1 MSVNGIWRI
10 ELLGVYGWETISTAF
25 LQDGNYKSASQDHY
39 STGHYEVTGNKIKV
53 SAHHVSHGQTR
64 TFFGAKQKEVK
75 LNFEG
80 EVEGD
85 QVTGQATDER
95 SKFLMTFRA
104 TRLADL
110 P

>member
-1 MSVNGIWRI
+1 MNGIWQI
-10 ELLGVYGWETISTAF
+10 EMLGAYGWEAISTAF
-25 LQDGNYKSASQDHY
+25 LENGNYKSASQDHY
-39 STGHYEVTGNKIKV
+39 STGNYELTENKIKV

-64 TFFGAKQKEVK
+64 TLFGAKNKELN

-80 EVEGD
+80 EVNGD
-85 QVTGQATDER
+85 QITGQATD
-95 SKFLMTFRA
+95 SQAKFLTTFRA